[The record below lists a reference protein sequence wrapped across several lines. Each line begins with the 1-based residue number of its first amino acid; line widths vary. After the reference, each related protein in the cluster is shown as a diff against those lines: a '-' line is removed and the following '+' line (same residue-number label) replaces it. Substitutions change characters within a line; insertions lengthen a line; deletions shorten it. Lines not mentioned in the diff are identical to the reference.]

1 MTGNIDTLGE
11 NILSKA
17 TSNSRLL
24 PPSLKMRSMV
34 LLALCTVT
42 EAFYTAIPSGHV
54 GVYSWMGQIQPNLQ
68 KGVNL
73 YNPLTSEIR
82 HVKYIQDTDSLKN
95 LRCVSKEGVNIEIPS
110 IEIANRINSESVI
123 SVVSKF
129 GFNYDTVLVLNPLG
143 QRMRELC
150 AERTV
155 DEIEITDFHALDDR
169 LKEEIQTQVDSVNSG
184 ITIDWVRITNVI
196 IPPEI
201 KQKRLE
207 LAAEKANKLLVEER
221 GKRIAIEKQQEAL
234 VQKADNERALAAT
247 KLQAEQIEA
256 LAIANAEAA
265 RLEAISM
272 QTLYAIPGYVEVM
285 KVQALKDNMKVYF
298 GDNLPGN
305 MFLGAPQTCPPT
317 CSGSVPC
324 ATA

>member
-305 MFLGAPQTCPPT
+305 MFLGAPPTCPPT
-317 CSGSVPC
+317 CS
-324 ATA
+324 

>member
-1 MTGNIDTLGE
+1 MVKPISFV
-11 NILSKA
+11 LSGVIA
-17 TSNSRLL
+17 L
-24 PPSLKMRSMV
+24 SLCK
-34 LLALCTVT
+34 TPT
-42 EAFYTAIPSGHV
+42 AFYTAIPSGHV

-68 KGVNL
+68 TGVNL
-73 YNPLTSEIR
+73 YNPLTSDIR
-82 HVKYIQDTDSLKN
+82 HVKYIQDTDFLKN
-95 LRCVSKEGVNIEIPS
+95 QRCVSKEGVNIEIPS
-110 IEIANRINSESVI
+110 IEIANRIKPESVV

-169 LKEEIQTQVDSVNSG
+169 LKEEIQKQVDSENSG

-221 GKRIAIEKQQEAL
+221 GKRIAIEKHQEAL

-305 MFLGAPQTCPPT
+305 MFLGAPPT
-317 CSGSVPC
+317 THVPGSVPC
-324 ATA
+324 ATAPAV

>member
-110 IEIANRINSESVI
+110 IEIANRINPESVI

-169 LKEEIQTQVDSVNSG
+169 LKEEIQTQVDAVNSG

-305 MFLGAPQTCPPT
+305 MFLGAPLPT
-317 CSGSVPC
+317 CSP
-324 ATA
+324 T

>member
-1 MTGNIDTLGE
+1 MRAVFFFN
-11 NILSKA
+11 A
-17 TSNSRLL
+17 LL
-24 PPSLKMRSMV
+24 T
-34 LLALCTVT
+34 A
-42 EAFYTAIPSGHV
+42 EAFYAAIPSGHV
-54 GVYSWMGQIQPNLQ
+54 GVWSWMGQIQPNLQ

-73 YNPLTSEIR
+73 FNPLTSDIR
-82 HVKYIQDTDSLKN
+82 QVKYIQDTDSLKN

-110 IEIANRINSESVI
+110 IEIANRIDPE
-123 SVVSKF
+123 SVVSVVSRF
-129 GFNYDTVLVLNPLG
+129 GFNYDAVLVLNPLG

-150 AERTV
+150 ADRTV
-155 DEIEITDFHALDDR
+155 DEIEITDFHSLDDH
-169 LKEEIQTQVDSVNSG
+169 LKEEIQKQVDTVNSG

-207 LAAEKANKLLVEER
+207 LAAEKANKQLVEER

-234 VQKADNERALAAT
+234 IQKADNERALAAT
-247 KLQAEQIEA
+247 KLKAEQIEA

-272 QTLYAIPGYVEVM
+272 ATLYAIPGYVEVM
-285 KVQALKDNMKVYF
+285 KVQALKDNLKVYF

-305 MFLGAPQTCPPT
+305 MYLGVPPT
-317 CSGSVPC
+317 GSAPHG
-324 ATA
+324 TA

>member
-73 YNPLTSEIR
+73 FNPLTSEIR

-110 IEIANRINSESVI
+110 IEIANRINPESVI

-305 MFLGAPQTCPPT
+305 MFLGALPT
-317 CSGSVPC
+317 CSP
-324 ATA
+324 T

>member
-1 MTGNIDTLGE
+1 
-11 NILSKA
+11 
-17 TSNSRLL
+17 
-24 PPSLKMRSMV
+24 MV
-34 LLALCTVT
+34 KRISLALSVVLVSTLCVT
-42 EAFYTAIPSGHV
+42 TTDAFYTAIPSGHV

-68 KGVNL
+68 TGVNL
-73 YNPLTSEIR
+73 YNPLTSDIR
-82 HVKYIQDTDSLKN
+82 HVKYIQDTDFLKN
-95 LRCVSKEGVNIEIPS
+95 QRCVSKEGVNIEIPS
-110 IEIANRINSESVI
+110 IEIANRIKPESVV

-169 LKEEIQTQVDSVNSG
+169 LKEEIQKQVDSVSAG

-221 GKRIAIEKQQEAL
+221 GKRIAIEKHQEAL

-305 MFLGAPQTCPPT
+305 MFLGAPPT
-317 CSGSVPC
+317 THVPGSVPC
-324 ATA
+324 ATAPAV

>member
-1 MTGNIDTLGE
+1 M
-11 NILSKA
+11 LSLP
-17 TSNSRLL
+17 SRLL

-34 LLALCTVT
+34 LLALCVVT

-110 IEIANRINSESVI
+110 IEIANRINPESVV

-305 MFLGAPQTCPPT
+305 MFLGAPPT
-317 CSGSVPC
+317 THVPGSVPC

>member
-110 IEIANRINSESVI
+110 IEIANRINPESVI

-305 MFLGAPQTCPPT
+305 MFLGAPLPTCPPT
-317 CSGSVPC
+317 
-324 ATA
+324 